1 MSSPTDSASS
11 NAGALR
17 FRRLR
22 RRVLAF
28 GVLVIVAFAGSSIYD
43 IRLSYRHALST
54 THREIGNVATALAGQ
69 TAWTWQTV
77 DLLLRET
84 ARWYRDDAP
93 ELAPERVDE
102 VLANRV
108 SSVRQ
113 VRLVTLVDA
122 EGFQRHRSRGAS
134 PPNLDVSDRT
144 YFTSQRDGSAD
155 GVFTSE
161 LLITRSENRPG
172 VILSRRLDGID
183 GAFAGVVTAIVDL
196 EELKDFYQAVSL
208 GRGDAI
214 QLLRDDG
221 SLLIRNPPTSDM
233 VGQKFPTLAAAPR
246 GAATRI
252 VSPIDG
258 TPDFIAV
265 ARVRDTPLVIAVTR
279 DAAVALDAWR
289 GEAIRLGA
297 RALLIAL
304 LGAVTLI
311 ALLRQLDRIE
321 RGETA
326 LREREAQLR
335 QSQKM
340 EAIGTL
346 AGGIAHDFNNI
357 LGAIL
362 GYGELAQ
369 QQSPKGGAVRR
380 YIDHVMHAAGRAKA
394 LVDRILGFSRS
405 GLGER
410 VPVNVEDV
418 VAETLELLEASTPAG
433 IRIEARLAAHDAAI
447 IGDATWLHQ
456 VAMNLCTNALQ
467 AMPHGGLLRVELDA
481 VDLDAPKT
489 ISRGVLPPG
498 RYARLAVGDTGT
510 GIPAAVV
517 ERMFDP
523 FFTTKRVG
531 EGTGLGL
538 SLVHGIVTDL
548 GGAIDVATVEGR
560 GTTFSIW
567 LPLTNETAAP
577 AESDTAELPRGN
589 GETVL
594 VVDDEKALVE
604 LAEEM
609 LAELGY
615 EPIGFDSSVD
625 ALAAFR
631 AEPARFDLV
640 LSDEVMPDL
649 VGTELAERIRALG
662 AAVPIVIM
670 SGNGGA
676 NLAMRAAAIGV
687 DEVLRKP
694 LRSRDLAEALA
705 RVLGAAR

>member
-1 MSSPTDSASS
+1 MPSPTDSASP

-22 RRVLAF
+22 RRVVTL
-28 GVLVIVAFAGSSIYD
+28 GVLVILAFAGLSVYD
-43 IRLSYRHALST
+43 ILLSYRHALST
-54 THREIGNVATALAGQ
+54 TNREIGNVANALAGQ
-69 TAWTWQTV
+69 TSWTWQTV

-84 ARWYRDDAP
+84 ARWYRDDVP
-93 ELAPERVDE
+93 EIPAERIDE

-108 SSVRQ
+108 SGVRQ
-113 VRLVTLVDA
+113 VRLVTIVDA
-122 EGFQRHRSRGAS
+122 QGFQRHRSRGSS

-144 YFTSQRDGSAD
+144 YFTSQRDGIAD

-172 VILSRRLDGID
+172 VILSRRLDSSD

-196 EELKDFYQAVSL
+196 EDLKDFYQAVSL

-221 SLLIRNPPTSDM
+221 SLLIRNPPTANM
-233 VGQKFPTLAAAPR
+233 VGEKFPTLAAAPR
-246 GAATRI
+246 GTATRI
-252 VSPIDG
+252 VNPIDG

-279 DAAVALDAWR
+279 DAAVGLEAWR
-289 GEAIRLGA
+289 AEAIRLGA

-304 LGAVTLI
+304 LGALTLI
-311 ALLRQLDRIE
+311 ALLRQLRRIE
-321 RGETA
+321 QGEAA

-340 EAIGTL
+340 EAVGTL

-369 QQSPKGGAVRR
+369 QQSPSGSAVRR
-380 YIDHVMHAAGRAKA
+380 YIDHVMHAANRAKS

-433 IRIEARLAAHDAAI
+433 IRIEARLEAHDAAI

-467 AMPHGGLLRVELDA
+467 AMPHGGVLRVELDA
-481 VDLDAPKT
+481 VGVDAPRT
-489 ISRGVLPPG
+489 LSRGTLAAG
-498 RYARLAVGDTGT
+498 RYARLVVGDSGT
-510 GIPAAVV
+510 GIPAAVL

>member
-1 MSSPTDSASS
+1 
-11 NAGALR
+11 
-17 FRRLR
+17 
-22 RRVLAF
+22 
-28 GVLVIVAFAGSSIYD
+28 
-43 IRLSYRHALST
+43 
-54 THREIGNVATALAGQ
+54 
-69 TAWTWQTV
+69 
-77 DLLLRET
+77 
-84 ARWYRDDAP
+84 
-93 ELAPERVDE
+93 
-102 VLANRV
+102 
-108 SSVRQ
+108 
-113 VRLVTLVDA
+113 
-122 EGFQRHRSRGAS
+122 
-134 PPNLDVSDRT
+134 
-144 YFTSQRDGSAD
+144 
-155 GVFTSE
+155 
-161 LLITRSENRPG
+161 
-172 VILSRRLDGID
+172 
-183 GAFAGVVTAIVDL
+183 
-196 EELKDFYQAVSL
+196 
-208 GRGDAI
+208 
-214 QLLRDDG
+214 
-221 SLLIRNPPTSDM
+221 
-233 VGQKFPTLAAAPR
+233 
-246 GAATRI
+246 
-252 VSPIDG
+252 
-258 TPDFIAV
+258 
-265 ARVRDTPLVIAVTR
+265 
-279 DAAVALDAWR
+279 
-289 GEAIRLGA
+289 
-297 RALLIAL
+297 LLIAL

-548 GGAIDVATVEGR
+548 GGAIDVATVEGH

-577 AESDTAELPRGN
+577 AESDTVELPRGN